1 MASSSPLKHA
11 ATHLHALV
19 DMGSNG
25 IRFSITTLAPP
36 TARITPTLYQARAGI
51 SLYDAQY
58 PASARGERQPIDAAT
73 INAVVTAFRG
83 FKRACADFE
92 VPEANVT
99 VLATEATRTAING
112 AEFMGRIREA
122 VGWEVRL
129 LAKGEEGRVGAMGV
143 ASSCRRLG
151 VW

>member
-1 MASSSPLKHA
+1 MAPSSPLKHA

-58 PASARGERQPIDAAT
+58 PASAHGERQQIDPAT

-92 VPEANVT
+92 VPEGNVT
-99 VLATEATRTAING
+99 VLAT
-112 AEFMGRIREA
+112 
-122 VGWEVRL
+122 
-129 LAKGEEGRVGAMGV
+129 
-143 ASSCRRLG
+143 
-151 VW
+151 